1 MMPLTYV
8 ELFAGAGGLSRGL
21 EMAGW
26 ECVAHAEWD
35 AHARA
40 VLRRHWPN
48 TPLFGDVSTLTG
60 QMIAEASGGRP
71 VTMLTGG
78 SPCQDLSIAGKRA
91 GMTEDSGTR
100 SSLYFEQVRLWH
112 ELNAISPCPYLL
124 WENVLGAF
132 SSNNGRDFAAVL
144 SALVGTPVAV
154 PEDGWKGGG
163 GVVSGCTG
171 VAAWRVLDCQF
182 FGPPQRRRRV
192 FVLGV
197 RAGGADPAE
206 ILSLLESLSGHLE
219 SGSTARQDTAPDARS
234 GVASGGDSIRL
245 FDSFN
250 QKADKVAATL
260 SDGESGRP
268 IAFTDPAVFAVR
280 TAQTSANGHGVAA
293 DITHTLDG
301 ANGQAVVSFAQNASG
316 ELRVGEVAGTLG
328 TNSNASGRSTPMIS
342 GVSPIDTRNATRTTQ
357 GDQAAHVLAFHAT
370 QDPISGAV
378 APSDGATAQ
387 CGIASVYDARG
398 NGDGNVV
405 STLPGD
411 HLNRIT
417 DYTPVVIPILEA
429 NARQGLSKEGSVG
442 IGKDGD
448 PMFTLQATVQNGVF
462 VIDKH
467 SGQPE
472 LGTVALTL
480 KTDLAHDMGPVV
492 TVTIPQSF
500 GNGQLG
506 HNKDELVI
514 LSSTQGNASVSDG
527 IAPTLD
533 VMHDRPVLFS
543 GAAAVNISG
552 GTAQLQ
558 STMGTLGARSGG
570 SEVGAQTRG
579 VVVAPTLNTTQ
590 FAKHTGSNQNVGE
603 LSQLLPATVRPR
615 RLMPIECERLM
626 GWPDRWTERGIDEQG
641 RDYAVSDSARYKLCG
656 NGVASPVAG
665 WIGWRLRDTLEAIL

>member
-26 ECVAHAEWD
+26 ACVAHAEWD
-35 AHARA
+35 AYARA
-40 VLRRHWPN
+40 VLRRHWPD

-60 QMIAEASGGRP
+60 QMIYDASGGRP

-132 SSNNGRDFAAVL
+132 SSNHGKDFAAVL

-163 GVVSGCTG
+163 GVVSGCAG
-171 VAAWRVLDCQF
+171 VAAWRVLDCQY

-197 RAGGADPAE
+197 RAGAVDPAE
-206 ILSLLESLSGHLE
+206 VLSLAEGLSGHLE
-219 SGSTARQDTAPDARS
+219 SCDPSAENAPPDAGS
-234 GVASGGDSIRL
+234 GVAGGGAAAFDPVNVTSRTNRTRVEPGLPSPTLHSQGMSVIPDGALTPWDYQAKRIYATTGVMPSLQAADNSGQQQTAVFPVAGGDGIFSIELANQGSGGNRGYGLPGEPIR
-245 FDSFN
+245 
-250 QKADKVAATL
+250 TL
-260 SDGESGRP
+260 SCESAP
-268 IAFTDPAVFAVR
+268 
-280 TAQTSANGHGVAA
+280 GVVA
-293 DITHTLDG
+293 
-301 ANGQAVVSFAQNASG
+301 FAQNASG
-316 ELRVGEVAGTLG
+316 ELRVGEIAKALG
-328 TNSNASGRSTPMIS
+328 TNSNASGRSTPMVFGVIS
-342 GVSPIDTRNATRTTQ
+342 EPTVGQ
-357 GDQAAHVLAFHAT
+357 
-370 QDPISGAV
+370 AV
-378 APSDGATAQ
+378 A
-387 CGIASVYDARG
+387 SVFDARG
-398 NGDGNVV
+398 NGTGSVV

-472 LGTVALTL
+472 LGTVAPTA
-480 KTDLAHDMGPVV
+480 DDDALAVNV
-492 TVTIPQSF
+492 S
-500 GNGQLG
+500 NGA
-506 HNKDELVI
+506 
-514 LSSTQGNASVSDG
+514 ASVDN
-527 IAPTLD
+527 
-533 VMHDRPVLFS
+533 V
-543 GAAAVNISG
+543 
-552 GTAQLQ
+552 
-558 STMGTLGARSGG
+558 MGTLGARSGG

-579 VVVAPTLNTTQ
+579 VVMASL
-590 FAKHTGSNQNVGE
+590 
-603 LSQLLPATVRPR
+603 VRPR

-626 GWPDRWTERGIDEQG
+626 GWPDRWTERGVITRSEIEEGIALAKAAMARPQDVRETAE
-641 RDYAVSDSARYKLCG
+641 DYTLRVKEAKAERARWRKHLKAIKDAPTLEYALSDSARYKLCG

-665 WIGWRLRDTLEAIL
+665 WIGWRLRDTLEAS

>member
-206 ILSLLESLSGHLE
+206 VLSLLDRLSGHPE
-219 SGSTARQDTAPDARS
+219 SGSTARQDTAPDAGAS
-234 GVASGGDSIRL
+234 VASGGGDDGSAAFDSINVTSRA
-245 FDSFN
+245 N
-250 QKADKVAATL
+250 RTRV
-260 SDGESGRP
+260 EPGRP
-268 IAFTDPAVFAVR
+268 SPTLHAGGMSALTPWDSQSKRLYASTGIYPSLQAAER
-280 TAQTSANGHGVAA
+280 SGQQQTGVLA
-293 DITHTLDG
+293 
-301 ANGQAVVSFAQNASG
+301 FAQNASG
-316 ELRVGEVAGTLG
+316 ELRVGGVAGTLG

-342 GVSPIDTRNATRTTQ
+342 GVIPIDTRNATRTSEPDAQNRQ
-357 GDQAAHVLAFHAT
+357 GVGVGDDGALVAENNSFGGWAETSSDGCLRVAKVAEQHIAFHAT

-398 NGDGNVV
+398 NGLGSVV

-417 DYTPVVIPILEA
+417 DYTPVVM
-429 NARQGLSKEGSVG
+429 RQREGKAG
-442 IGKDGD
+442 GGK
-448 PMFTLQATVQNGVF
+448 
-462 VIDKH
+462 
-467 SGQPE
+467 
-472 LGTVALTL
+472 
-480 KTDLAHDMGPVV
+480 GP
-492 TVTIPQSF
+492 
-500 GNGQLG
+500 L
-506 HNKDELVI
+506 
-514 LSSTQGNASVSDG
+514 VSDKSLSLTG
-527 IAPTLD
+527 QSDQILFTQQALGEYADKGVASSIKQRDHKDKIGRVLVVAPTLAAGAHPGSYNGQD
-533 VMHDRPVLFS
+533 GAQVAEAIIAAATDDDALAVNVLN
-543 GAAAVNISG
+543 GAASV
-552 GTAQLQ
+552 Q
-558 STMGTLGARSGG
+558 SVMGTLGARSGG

-579 VVVAPTLNTTQ
+579 VVMASL
-590 FAKHTGSNQNVGE
+590 
-603 LSQLLPATVRPR
+603 VRPR

-626 GWPDRWTERGIDEQG
+626 GWSDCWTERGIDEQG
-641 RDYAVSDSARYKLCG
+641 RDYALSDSARYKLCG
-656 NGVASPVAG
+656 NGVASPVAA
-665 WIGWRLRDTLEAIL
+665 WIGWRLRVTLEGHA

>member
-40 VLRRHWPN
+40 VLRRHWPD

-60 QMIAEASGGRP
+60 QMIYDASGGRP

-91 GMTEDSGTR
+91 GMTEGSGTR

-112 ELNAISPCPYLL
+112 ELNAISPCPYLF
-124 WENVLGAF
+124 WENVRGAL

-144 SALVGTPVAV
+144 SAIVGSPVFA
-154 PEDGWKGGG
+154 PAKRWRGGG
-163 GVVSGCTG
+163 GVVSGCAG
-171 VAAWRVLDCQF
+171 VAAWRVLDCQY
-182 FGPPQRRRRV
+182 FGHNGRDTVPQRRRRV

-197 RAGGADPAE
+197 RAGGVDPAE
-206 ILSLLESLSGHLE
+206 VLSLLESLSGDSE
-219 SGSTARQDTAPDARS
+219 SGRTARQDTASDARS
-234 GVASGGDSIRL
+234 GVASGGEDDGHPDTLTPWDSQSKR
-245 FDSFN
+245 
-250 QKADKVAATL
+250 VHAATGVFSSL
-260 SDGESGRP
+260 QAATNSGQQQP
-268 IAFTDPAVFAVR
+268 SVFAVR

-301 ANGQAVVSFAQNASG
+301 ANGQAVVSFAQLDAKA
-316 ELRVGEVAGTLG
+316 R
-328 TNSNASGRSTPMIS
+328 
-342 GVSPIDTRNATRTTQ
+342 
-357 GDQAAHVLAFHAT
+357 
-370 QDPISGAV
+370 GAV
-378 APSDGATAQ
+378 ATFDPVNVTSKTNRSTVQQGPSSTLHSAGLCVAT
-387 CGIASVYDARG
+387 VYDARG
-398 NGDGNVV
+398 NGDGSVDT
-405 STLPGD
+405 TLPGD

-429 NARQGLSKEGSVG
+429 NARQGLSNEGSVG

-472 LGTVALTL
+472 LGTVAPTL
-480 KTDLAHDMGPVV
+480 KTDLAHDMGPVLMRQREGKAGGGKG
-492 TVTIPQSF
+492 P
-500 GNGQLG
+500 L
-506 HNKDELVI
+506 
-514 LSSTQGNASVSDG
+514 VSDKSLSLTAVSDQILFTQQALG
-527 IAPTLD
+527 EYADKGVASSIKERDHKDATDL
-533 VMHDRPVLFS
+533 VL
-543 GAAAVNISG
+543 
-552 GTAQLQ
+552 
-558 STMGTLGARSGG
+558 
-570 SEVGAQTRG
+570 
-579 VVVAPTLNTTQ
+579 VVAPI
-590 FAKHTGSNQNVGE
+590 
-603 LSQLLPATVRPR
+603 ATVRPR

-626 GWPDRWTERGIDEQG
+626 GWSDRWTERGIDEQG
-641 RDYAVSDSARYKLCG
+641 RDYALSDSARYKLCG

-665 WIGWRLRDTLEAIL
+665 WIGWRLRDTLEALR

>member
-40 VLRRHWPN
+40 VLRRHWAD

-60 QMIAEASGGRP
+60 QMIYEASGGRP

-112 ELNAISPCPYLL
+112 ELDAISPCPYLL

-132 SSNNGRDFAAVL
+132 SSNHGKDFAAVL
-144 SALVGTPVAV
+144 SALVGTSVPV

-163 GVVSGCTG
+163 GVVSGCAG
-171 VAAWRVLDCQF
+171 VAAWRVLDCQY

-206 ILSLLESLSGHLE
+206 ILSLLESLSGDSE
-219 SGSTARQDTAPDARS
+219 SGRTARQDTAADARS
-234 GVASGGDSIRL
+234 GVASGG
-245 FDSFN
+245 
-250 QKADKVAATL
+250 
-260 SDGESGRP
+260 
-268 IAFTDPAVFAVR
+268 
-280 TAQTSANGHGVAA
+280 GV
-293 DITHTLDG
+293 I
-301 ANGQAVVSFAQNASG
+301 
-316 ELRVGEVAGTLG
+316 
-328 TNSNASGRSTPMIS
+328 
-342 GVSPIDTRNATRTTQ
+342 PIDTRNATRTSEPDAQNRQ
-357 GDQAAHVLAFHAT
+357 GVGVGADG
-370 QDPISGAV
+370 DPSPTLTEMFVPAV
-378 APSDGATAQ
+378 F
-387 CGIASVYDARG
+387 DARG
-398 NGDGNVV
+398 NGTGSVV

-429 NARQGLSKEGSVG
+429 NARQGLSNEESVG

-472 LGTVALTL
+472 LGTVAPTL

-492 TVTIPQSF
+492 MRQREGKAGGGKGP
-500 GNGQLG
+500 L
-506 HNKDELVI
+506 
-514 LSSTQGNASVSDG
+514 VSDKDLSLTATSDQILFTQQALG
-527 IAPTLD
+527 DYADKGVASSIKERDHKDATDL
-533 VMHDRPVLFS
+533 VL
-543 GAAAVNISG
+543 
-552 GTAQLQ
+552 
-558 STMGTLGARSGG
+558 
-570 SEVGAQTRG
+570 
-579 VVVAPTLNTTQ
+579 VVAPI
-590 FAKHTGSNQNVGE
+590 
-603 LSQLLPATVRPR
+603 ATVRPR

-641 RDYAVSDSARYKLCG
+641 RDYALSDSARYKLCG

-665 WIGWRLRDTLEAIL
+665 WIGWRLRDTLEAIP

>member
-26 ECVAHAEWD
+26 ACVAHAEWD

-40 VLRRHWPN
+40 VLRRHWPD

-60 QMIAEASGGRP
+60 QMIHDASGGRP

-91 GMTEDSGTR
+91 GMTEGSGTR
-100 SSLYFEQVRLWH
+100 SALYFHQVRLWH

-132 SSNNGRDFAAVL
+132 SSNHGKDFAAVL

-163 GVVSGCTG
+163 GVVSGCAG

-206 ILSLLESLSGHLE
+206 VLSLLESVSGHFE
-219 SGSTARQDTAPDARS
+219 SSCTARQDTPSNAGT
-234 GVASGGDSIRL
+234 GVAGGGDSVRL

-250 QKADKVAATL
+250 QKADIVSATL

-268 IAFTDPAVFAVR
+268 IVFP
-280 TAQTSANGHGVAA
+280 GVAA
-293 DITHTLDG
+293 
-301 ANGQAVVSFAQNASG
+301 FAQNASG
-316 ELRVGEVAGTLG
+316 ELRVGEIAGALG
-328 TNSNASGRSTPMIS
+328 TNSNASGRSTPMVFGVIS
-342 GVSPIDTRNATRTTQ
+342 EPTVGQ
-357 GDQAAHVLAFHAT
+357 
-370 QDPISGAV
+370 AV
-378 APSDGATAQ
+378 A
-387 CGIASVYDARG
+387 SVFDARG
-398 NGDGNVV
+398 NGTGSVDT
-405 STLPGD
+405 TLPGD

-462 VIDKH
+462 VSHAMGAVVMRQREGKAGGGKGPLVSDK
-467 SGQPE
+467 S
-472 LGTVALTL
+472 LTL
-480 KTDLAHDMGPVV
+480 TATSDQILFTQQALGEYADKGVASSIKERDHKDKIGRVLVV
-492 TVTIPQSF
+492 
-500 GNGQLG
+500 
-506 HNKDELVI
+506 
-514 LSSTQGNASVSDG
+514 
-527 IAPTLD
+527 APTLAAGAHPGSYNGQD
-533 VMHDRPVLFS
+533 GAQVAAAILAAATDDDALAVNVS
-543 GAAAVNISG
+543 NGAASVDNV
-552 GTAQLQ
+552 
-558 STMGTLGARSGG
+558 MGTLGARSGG

-579 VVVAPTLNTTQ
+579 VVMASL
-590 FAKHTGSNQNVGE
+590 
-603 LSQLLPATVRPR
+603 VRPR

-641 RDYAVSDSARYKLCG
+641 RDYALSDSARYKLCG

-665 WIGWRLRDTLEAIL
+665 WIGWRLRDTLEAS